1 MPKFEYQATDPEG
14 RPVADVIEA
23 DSRMMATVKLRQQG
37 LDIQTLEQKS
47 EQPAQARYSPLY
59 PLRPVSARHL
69 SDFYAQLAELLEA
82 GVPIYEATESLKG
95 RVDRRLEGILAE
107 VSPKLGEGE
116 DASEILA
123 KYPQIFPGH
132 VRAMLK
138 AGETSG
144 NLDQICAA
152 IAGQYEEEHDLR
164 QKMRLPRIYY
174 GLVLIVAIL
183 IPPFPWII
191 VRGFSWYVE
200 LLLTVLLPII
210 VGLIV
215 LVQAGRVVAAIP
227 RVKDLLD
234 DVIGALPWLAPFG
247 MRAARARI
255 LQTMYIMTRSGGDLP
270 TSLNLAAQASGI
282 RPMDAQ
288 LRIAAAKI
296 HGRVPV
302 EQALADC
309 NALTDREKGALS
321 TAQQTGLYEDAL
333 RRLSEAATAERRAI
347 INRILT
353 GSLLSFVVF
362 TAIPVA
368 AAVFFAYR
376 AYIEAV
382 LERAE
387 EWMP

>member
-1 MPKFEYQATDPEG
+1 MPKFEYEATDPEG
-14 RPVADVIEA
+14 HAVADVIEA
-23 DSRMMATVKLRQQG
+23 ESRMMATMKLRQQG
-37 LDIQTLEQKS
+37 LAIQTLEQESK
-47 EQPAQARYSPLY
+47 QPAQAQYSLLY

-69 SDFYAQLAELLEA
+69 SDLYTQLAELLEA

-132 VRAMLK
+132 IRAMLK

-174 GLVLIVAIL
+174 GLVIIVAIL
-183 IPPFPWII
+183 VPPFPWII

-210 VGLIV
+210 VGLVV
-215 LVQAGRVVAAIP
+215 LLHAGRVVAAIP

-234 DVIGALPWLAPFG
+234 DAIGALPWLAPFG

-255 LQTMYIMTRSGGDLP
+255 LQTMYIITRSGGDLP

-296 HGRVPV
+296 GEQVPV

-309 NALTDREKGALS
+309 KALTDREKGALS

>member
-23 DSRMMATVKLRQQG
+23 ESRMMATVKLRQQG
-37 LDIQTLEQKS
+37 LAIQRLEQES
-47 EQPAQARYSPLY
+47 ERPPQARYSPLY
-59 PLRPVSARHL
+59 PLRPVSARRL
-69 SDFYAQLAELLEA
+69 SDFYAQLAELLAA

-95 RVDRRLEGILAE
+95 RVDRRLESILAE
-107 VSPKLGEGE
+107 VTPKLGEGE

-123 KYPQIFPGH
+123 KYPQIFPDH

-164 QKMRLPRIYY
+164 QKMRLPRMYY
-174 GLVLIVAIL
+174 GLVIIMAIL

-191 VRGFSWYVE
+191 ARGFSWYVD
-200 LLLTVLLPII
+200 LFLTVLLPII
-210 VGLIV
+210 VGLLV
-215 LVQAGRVVAAIP
+215 LVQAGRVVGAIP
-227 RVKDLLD
+227 RVKELLD
-234 DVIGALPWLAPFG
+234 DVIYALPWLAPFG

-255 LQTMYIMTRSGGDLP
+255 LQTMYVMTRSGGDLP

-309 NALTDREKGALS
+309 KALTHREKAALS

-353 GSLLSFVVF
+353 GSLLSFTVL

-368 AAVFFAYR
+368 VAVFFAYR
-376 AYIEAV
+376 AYVEAI